1 MRCFALYSQS
11 PMAQE
16 VKTMVQPVYLVDDDE
31 AVRKS
36 LSLLLSTIDI
46 EVRGVADP
54 SAFLAQ
60 LPRLKPGCMIFDIRM
75 PVMTGLKLQ
84 ELLAGQ
90 EVDWPVIII
99 SGHGDIEACRRAFR
113 NGAVDYLS
121 KPVDEQDLIDAIQ
134 KAQQLLE
141 RKLGSQAL
149 RAETLA
155 LLDALTAREREVL
168 DRIAQGF
175 TTRQIADGLEL
186 SPRTIDSH
194 RAAIGAK
201 LGTTSQAEMTR
212 LWLEGQSHP

>member
-1 MRCFALYSQS
+1 
-11 PMAQE
+11 
-16 VKTMVQPVYLVDDDE
+16 MVQPVYLVDDDA
-31 AVRKS
+31 AVRKA

-46 EVRGVADP
+46 DVRTFADP

-60 LPRLKPGCMIFDIRM
+60 LPRLTPGCLILDIRM

-84 ELLAGQ
+84 ELLETQA
-90 EVDWPVIII
+90 VDWPVIII

-141 RKLGSQAL
+141 KRLGSKAL
-149 RAETLA
+149 KAETLA

-168 DRIAQGF
+168 EHIAQGF
-175 TTRQIADGLEL
+175 TTRQIADGLGL

-194 RAAIGAK
+194 RAAIGVK

-212 LWLEGQSHP
+212 LWLEGNISQ